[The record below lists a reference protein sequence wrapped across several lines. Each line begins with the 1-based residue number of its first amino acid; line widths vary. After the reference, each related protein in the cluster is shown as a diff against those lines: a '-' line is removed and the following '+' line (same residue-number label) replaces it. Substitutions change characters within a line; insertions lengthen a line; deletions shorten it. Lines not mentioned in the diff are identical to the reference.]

1 VSDFAPVRSIL
12 AAEREQGQPF
22 AKAWKVALETF
33 EDNQAQDVLLGTRA
47 AWESAYHG
55 KPLVG
60 FHDHEISRDSNDP
73 GSTTGSP

>member
-1 VSDFAPVRSIL
+1 MPVTSSRFAASSP
-12 AAEREQGQPF
+12 EWEQGLPF
-22 AKAWKVALETF
+22 SETWKVALETV

-60 FHDHEISRDSNDP
+60 CHYH
-73 GSTTGSP
+73 